1 MFRKGGSGSCIY
13 NLPTYNVKNAIKQT
27 NFNQIYG
34 NLNDQIEV
42 IKVYLEIDKT
52 RNIMKDELLPGED
65 TTSQDQS
72 HA

>member
-1 MFRKGGSGSCIY
+1 MSRMQS
-13 NLPTYNVKNAIKQT
+13 NKQT